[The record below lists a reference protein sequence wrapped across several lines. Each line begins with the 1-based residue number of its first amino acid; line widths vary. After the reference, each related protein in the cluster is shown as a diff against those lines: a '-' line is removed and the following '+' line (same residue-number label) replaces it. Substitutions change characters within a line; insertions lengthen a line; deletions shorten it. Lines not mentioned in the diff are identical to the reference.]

1 MLRLRFSEPLP
12 PRYFRRGESFPVR
25 LQLVNERG
33 VCPFQVTKK
42 SSSIQLRL
50 LDDILQ
56 PHSEH
61 VAVLEPKKPEI
72 DGTGVCDLNVTLLAK
87 DKNNADV
94 CANSVQLWFEAKVSV
109 TPLPSTLM
117 KDTGRRDSPATQSP
131 IALDLNVVSPSLT
144 QTKSGTADASDAA
157 VVRQPS
163 PKHCVKTFYSFLGHR
178 VACCE
183 GQQLV
188 DDILPGLA
196 HTVWDAGILMAR
208 CARSKPCRAS
218 PSPIE
223 QLTPRVP
230 GCGGG
235 GGCGECGGYGGCGVV
250 CGGGGCDGLRVGRR
264 RRRRADT
271 SRRSW
276 Q

>member
-12 PRYFRRGESFPVR
+12 PRHFRRGESFPIR
-25 LQLVNERG
+25 LQVVNERG
-33 VCPFQVTKK
+33 VCPFQITKK

-56 PHSEH
+56 PHNEH
-61 VAVLEPKKPEI
+61 LAVLEPKKPEI
-72 DGTGVCDLNVTLLAK
+72 DGTGICDMNVTLLAK

-94 CANSVQLWFEAKVSV
+94 CANSVQLWFEAKVHV
-109 TPLPSTLM
+109 TPLPSALS
-117 KDTGRRDSPATQSP
+117 KDNGRKDFPASQPATT
-131 IALDLNVVSPSLT
+131 LDLNVVSPSLT
-144 QTKSGTADASDAA
+144 QTKSGTASDA
-157 VVRQPS
+157 VVLAARQPS

-208 CARSKPCRAS
+208 CARSQPCRAARRPRLKHPHRVLS
-218 PSPIE
+218 LPSGTLRPIDA
-223 QLTPRVP
+223 T
-230 GCGGG
+230 
-235 GGCGECGGYGGCGVV
+235 
-250 CGGGGCDGLRVGRR
+250 LRME
-264 RRRRADT
+264 
-271 SRRSW
+271 
-276 Q
+276 